1 MKDDWSADR
10 FGFETRAIHAGQ
22 QADPTTG
29 AVVTPLYLTS
39 TFQQT
44 APGQHRGYDYS
55 RSGNPTRSAYEACL
69 ANLEGGLHAFATP
82 SGCAG
87 TTLIVQLLS
96 AGDHVVACDDM
107 YGGTPRLFDHVFARL
122 GIEFTYVDLT
132 NPAALDAALRPNT
145 RLVWIETPT
154 NPLMKLIDIA
164 AIANAAHAAGAWL
177 AVDNTYASPYFQR
190 PLELGADVVLHSTT
204 KYVNGHSDLVGGA
217 VVTNDDALAQRLKFI
232 ANAAGAIQSTF
243 DAFMCLRSVKTLA
256 VRMRAHEQNAL
267 AVARFLESHRKVER
281 VAYPGLPS
289 HPQHALAKK
298 QMHGFGGMLALYVK
312 GGVAEAIRLLS
323 NVRVFALAE
332 SLGGVE
338 SLIEHPAIMTH
349 ASVPAARRA
358 AIGITDNLIRVSVGI
373 ESTKDLIDDLDRA
386 LGAM

>member
-1 MKDDWSADR
+1 MTHDWSADR

-22 QADPTTG
+22 EADPSTG
-29 AVVTPLYLTS
+29 AIVTPLYLTS
-39 TFQQT
+39 TFVQT

-55 RSGNPTRSAYEACL
+55 RSGNPTRNAYEVCL
-69 ANLEGGLHAFATP
+69 ANLESGRHAFATA

-107 YGGTPRLFDHVFARL
+107 YGGTPRLFDQVFARL
-122 GIEFTYVDLT
+122 GIQFTYVDLT
-132 NPAALDAALRPNT
+132 NPAALGSALRPNT
-145 RLVWIETPT
+145 KLVWIETPS

-164 AIANAAHAAGAWL
+164 AIAKAGHAAGALL

-190 PLELGADVVLHSTT
+190 PLELGADLVLHSTT

-256 VRMRAHEQNAL
+256 VRMRAHEQNAF
-267 AVARFLESHRKVER
+267 AVARFLEAHPKVER

-289 HPQHALAKK
+289 HPQHALAKR
-298 QMHGFGGMLALYVK
+298 QMRGFGGMLALYVK
-312 GGVAEAIRLLS
+312 GGVAEATRLLS
-323 NVRVFALAE
+323 NVRVFSLAE

-349 ASVPAARRA
+349 ASVPPARRA

-373 ESTKDLIDDLDRA
+373 EAEQDLIADLDRA
-386 LGAM
+386 LGAV